1 MNTVEKRS
9 RDRGD
14 KGSKRELVPSAAIN
28 GRIVGTKNGKI
39 YNDLPLPLPVAL
51 IPSYFRKR
59 WGEEGGYGGYIFYFS
74 PRKSRD
80 SRAFAIRRREGG
92 REEEGG
98 RRER

>member
-39 YNDLPLPLPVAL
+39 YNALPLPLPVAL

-80 SRAFAIRRREGG
+80 SRALQEGG